1 MNPQGV
7 GGANSLAT
15 SLEGRSGW
23 LQAIASLLTEAG
35 PTICM
40 YSPDYAD
47 WPLSRRELITTLD
60 AWGLQRKQPCVRML
74 ARRFDV
80 VSRDQAAFAQW
91 RKRFSHLIA
100 CHVLPS
106 EIAAPPECLLLRDHG
121 LLALPSETYRLAAA
135 CSGARHHGLLEQFNQ
150 AWDQSIMG
158 FPANILGL

>member
-1 MNPQGV
+1 MSVAGV
-7 GGANSLAT
+7 DDPNSLAT
-15 SLEGRSGW
+15 GLGPRSAW
-23 LQAIASLLTEAG
+23 QQAIANLLTEAG

-47 WPLSRRELITTLD
+47 WPLSRSELITALN

-80 VSRDQAAFAQW
+80 VSRDHAAFAGW

-121 LLALPSETYRLAAA
+121 LLALPSEAYRLASA
-135 CSGARHHGLLEQFNQ
+135 CSGARHCILLEQFNQ
-150 AWDQSIMG
+150 AWDQSEMG
-158 FPANILGL
+158 FSADVLGL